1 MSDRC
6 GHLTTIKTVTPGARG
21 REERLKTGS

>member
-6 GHLTTIKTVTPGARG
+6 GHLTTINTVTPGARG
-21 REERLKTGS
+21 CEDCLKTGS